1 MRASRLGSITSSVH
15 ANFSQ
20 KSAPSHLHPLGARV
34 NRQTCGLLTEYQSG
48 SIEEKVEQGAG
59 ELDERIRSGTTGLF
73 DTFMNGA
80 VMRENSDMSTASDSV
95 MQATSYSESSWV
107 NATLYRA
114 DQVTARKPERNES
127 SFLDT
132 IVGRRG
138 CLRSILNQLEA
149 VAGTNTT
156 VLITGETGTGKEVI
170 ARAIHE
176 LSPRRNRNLV
186 KVNCAAMPA
195 GLLESELFGHE
206 RGAFTGA
213 INSHIG
219 RFALADN
226 GTLFLDEIGDMPLE
240 LQPKLLRVLQEREF
254 EAVGSTRT
262 RPVDVHVVAATNQDL
277 KQMVRDREF
286 REDLYYR
293 LNVFPI
299 YLPPLRER
307 KADIPELVGH
317 FVQQFADSMDKTI
330 EIIPEETMRAL
341 VRHCWPGN
349 IRELQ
354 NYIARGVILSNDG
367 IFEPG
372 PLETCEPEPTLKE
385 RIRKEIIAACERAK
399 WRLGGPEGA
408 AARLGLKRTTLF
420 HKMKRLGIARPARR
434 AVGASFR

>member
-1 MRASRLGSITSSVH
+1 MSAMETISL
-15 ANFSQ
+15 A
-20 KSAPSHLHPLGARV
+20 SAPPIAP
-34 NRQTCGLLTEYQSG
+34 
-48 SIEEKVEQGAG
+48 
-59 ELDERIRSGTTGLF
+59 ER
-73 DTFMNGA
+73 
-80 VMRENSDMSTASDSV
+80 
-95 MQATSYSESSWV
+95 
-107 NATLYRA
+107 
-114 DQVTARKPERNES
+114 TARKTDREES

-138 CLRSILNQLEA
+138 TLRAILSQVEA
-149 VAGTNTT
+149 VAGTITT

-176 LSPRRNRNLV
+176 FSQRRNRNLV
-186 KVNCAAMPA
+186 KINCAAMPA

-213 INSHIG
+213 INSHVG
-219 RFALADN
+219 RFALADR

-262 RPVDVHVVAATNQDL
+262 TRVDVRVVAATNQDL

-293 LNVFPI
+293 LNAFPI

-307 KADIPELVGH
+307 KADIPELVEY
-317 FVQQFADSMDKTI
+317 FVQQFAASMDKTI
-330 EIIPEETMRAL
+330 ETIPEDTMRAL

-367 IFEPG
+367 IFEPA
-372 PLETCEPEPTLKE
+372 PLESCESLEAEQEIANPTLEE
-385 RIRKEIIAACERAK
+385 RVRREILAACQRANWK
-399 WRLGGPEGA
+399 LGGPRGA

-420 HKMKRLGIARPARR
+420 YKMKRLGIAPPADHWQD
-434 AVGASFR
+434 

>member
-1 MRASRLGSITSSVH
+1 
-15 ANFSQ
+15 
-20 KSAPSHLHPLGARV
+20 
-34 NRQTCGLLTEYQSG
+34 
-48 SIEEKVEQGAG
+48 
-59 ELDERIRSGTTGLF
+59 
-73 DTFMNGA
+73 
-80 VMRENSDMSTASDSV
+80 MSTAPDSV
-95 MQATSYSESSWV
+95 MELTRYTESLPI
-107 NATLYRA
+107 NGTLHRA
-114 DQVTARKPERNES
+114 DERSSGRPERADF

-138 CLRSILNQLEA
+138 SLRSILNQVEA

-213 INSHIG
+213 INSHVG
-219 RFALADN
+219 RFALADR
-226 GTLFLDEIGDMPLE
+226 GTLFLDEIGDMPTE

-262 RPVDVHVVAATNQDL
+262 TRVDVRVVAATNQDL

-293 LNVFPI
+293 LNAFPI

-307 KADIPELVGH
+307 KADIPELVEY
-317 FVQQFADSMDKTI
+317 FVQQFAASMDKSI
-330 EIIPEETMRAL
+330 ESIPQETMRSL
-341 VRHCWPGN
+341 VRHHWPGN

-367 IFEPG
+367 VFEPA
-372 PLETCEPEPTLKE
+372 PLESYEQSEPEISNPTLEEKV
-385 RIRKEIIAACERAK
+385 RREILAACQRANWK
-399 WRLGGPEGA
+399 LGGPRGA

-420 HKMKRLGIARPARR
+420 YKMKRLGIAPPADHWQD
-434 AVGASFR
+434 

>member
-1 MRASRLGSITSSVH
+1 MLER
-15 ANFSQ
+15 
-20 KSAPSHLHPLGARV
+20 PS
-34 NRQTCGLLTEYQSG
+34 NETEQ
-48 SIEEKVEQGAG
+48 
-59 ELDERIRSGTTGLF
+59 
-73 DTFMNGA
+73 N
-80 VMRENSDMSTASDSV
+80 MSTASNSV
-95 MQATSYSESSWV
+95 MQPSPYPTSAPI
-107 NATLYRA
+107 NTALYLR
-114 DQVTARKPERNES
+114 DERKARKPERTEF

-138 CLRSILNQLEA
+138 SLRSILAQVEA

-176 LSPRRNRNLV
+176 LSPRRSRNLV

-213 INSHIG
+213 INSHVG
-219 RFALADN
+219 RFALADR
-226 GTLFLDEIGDMPLE
+226 GTLFLVEIGDMPLE

-262 RPVDVHVVAATNQDL
+262 TRVDVRVVDATNQDL
-277 KQMVRDREF
+277 KQMVQDGDF
-286 REDLYYR
+286 RGYLYYR
-293 LNVFPI
+293 LNAFPI

-307 KADIPELVGH
+307 KADIPELVEY
-317 FVQQFADSMDKTI
+317 FVQQFAASMDKTI
-330 EIIPEETMRAL
+330 ETIPEETMRSM

-354 NYIARGVILSNDG
+354 NYIARAVILSNDG

-372 PLETCEPEPTLKE
+372 PLEDCATLDREIANPTLE
-385 RIRKEIIAACERAK
+385 DRVRQEILTACLRSNWK
-399 WRLGGPEGA
+399 LGGPRGA
-408 AARLGLKRTTLF
+408 AARLGLNRTTLF
-420 HKMKRLGIARPARR
+420 YKMKGLGITRPGDHTQDSHPKRKEHP
-434 AVGASFR
+434 GN

>member
-1 MRASRLGSITSSVH
+1 
-15 ANFSQ
+15 
-20 KSAPSHLHPLGARV
+20 
-34 NRQTCGLLTEYQSG
+34 
-48 SIEEKVEQGAG
+48 
-59 ELDERIRSGTTGLF
+59 
-73 DTFMNGA
+73 MNA
-80 VMRENSDMSTASDSV
+80 A
-95 MQATSYSESSWV
+95 
-107 NATLYRA
+107 LYRA
-114 DQVTARKPERNES
+114 DQRTARNPERTES

-138 CLRSILNQLEA
+138 CLRSILNQVEA
-149 VAGTNTT
+149 VASAKAT

-176 LSPRRNRNLV
+176 LSPRRNSNLV
-186 KVNCAAMPA
+186 KVNSAAMPA

-213 INSHIG
+213 INSHVG
-219 RFALADN
+219 RFALADR

-262 RPVDVHVVAATNQDL
+262 TRVDVRVIAATNQDL

-293 LNVFPI
+293 LSVFPI

-307 KADIPELVGH
+307 KADIPELVEH
-317 FVQQFADSMDKTI
+317 FVQRFADSIGRTI
-330 EIIPEETMRAL
+330 ETIPEETMRAL
-341 VRHCWPGN
+341 VRHFWPGN

-354 NYIARGVILSNDG
+354 NYIERGVILSNDG

-372 PLETCEPEPTLKE
+372 PLETCEPPEPEIVNPTLEEK
-385 RIRKEIIAACERAK
+385 IRREILAACQSAN
-399 WRLGGPEGA
+399 WMLGGPKGA

-420 HKMKRLGIARPARR
+420 HKMKRLGITRPADQ
-434 AVGASFR
+434 

>member
-1 MRASRLGSITSSVH
+1 
-15 ANFSQ
+15 
-20 KSAPSHLHPLGARV
+20 
-34 NRQTCGLLTEYQSG
+34 
-48 SIEEKVEQGAG
+48 
-59 ELDERIRSGTTGLF
+59 
-73 DTFMNGA
+73 
-80 VMRENSDMSTASDSV
+80 MSTASNSA
-95 MQATSYSESSWV
+95 MQASPYPESASI
-107 NATLYRA
+107 NAALYPADERA
-114 DQVTARKPERNES
+114 ARKPERAES

-138 CLRSILNQLEA
+138 SLRHILSQVEA
-149 VAGTNTT
+149 VAYTNTT

-176 LSPRRNRNLV
+176 LSPRRSRNLV

-213 INSHIG
+213 INSRVG
-219 RFALADN
+219 RFALADR
-226 GTLFLDEIGDMPLE
+226 GTLLLDEIGDMPLE

-262 RPVDVHVVAATNQDL
+262 TRVDVRVVAATNQDL

-293 LNVFPI
+293 LNAFPI

-307 KADIPELVGH
+307 KADIPELVEY
-317 FVQQFADSMDKTI
+317 FVQQFAASMDKTI
-330 EIIPEETMRAL
+330 ETIPQETMRAL
-341 VRHCWPGN
+341 VRHPWPGN

-354 NYIARGVILSNDG
+354 NHIARSVILSNDG

-372 PLETCEPEPTLKE
+372 PLESCEPLEPEIVNPTLQDKV
-385 RIRKEIIAACERAK
+385 RREILVACQRANWK
-399 WRLGGPEGA
+399 LGGPRGA

-420 HKMKRLGIARPARR
+420 HKMKRLGIARPADHWQD
-434 AVGASFR
+434 

>member
-1 MRASRLGSITSSVH
+1 
-15 ANFSQ
+15 
-20 KSAPSHLHPLGARV
+20 
-34 NRQTCGLLTEYQSG
+34 
-48 SIEEKVEQGAG
+48 
-59 ELDERIRSGTTGLF
+59 
-73 DTFMNGA
+73 
-80 VMRENSDMSTASDSV
+80 MSTVSDSV
-95 MQATSYSESSWV
+95 MELTWHPQSSPINAPYLAVERTVRKSER
-107 NATLYRA
+107 T
-114 DQVTARKPERNES
+114 KS
-127 SFLDT
+127 SFPDG
-132 IVGRRG
+132 IVGHRG
-138 CLRSILNQLEA
+138 SLRSILSQVEA

-219 RFALADN
+219 RFALADR

-262 RPVDVHVVAATNQDL
+262 TRVDVRVVAATNQDL
-277 KQMVRDREF
+277 KRMAQDREF

-293 LNVFPI
+293 LNVFPV

-307 KADIPELVGH
+307 KPDIPELVEH
-317 FVQQFADSMDKTI
+317 FVQQFAASMDKSI
-330 EIIPEETMRAL
+330 ESIPQETMRSL
-341 VRHCWPGN
+341 VRHHWPGN

-367 IFEPG
+367 VFEPA
-372 PLETCEPEPTLKE
+372 PLESYEQSEPEISNPTLEDKV
-385 RIRKEIIAACERAK
+385 RSEILAACQRANWK
-399 WRLGGPEGA
+399 LGGQRGA

-420 HKMKRLGIARPARR
+420 YKMKRLGITPPADHLQD
-434 AVGASFR
+434 